1 MHYVRHSWEA
11 HTIPAY
17 EYVMNTTIWKVSGT
31 TPAGEAAG
39 RALRDAGIGVV
50 ETNDWNEAAA
60 ALRRGEAALVI
71 ADAESVK
78 DLAAG
83 PGEASALPREKAREL
98 AHQLRTPLSAMA
110 GWLHLIETGALDEA
124 GVKRAIAKLQAN
136 LDDQVKTIEKY
147 LGASQEE
154 RH

>member
-1 MHYVRHSWEA
+1 
-11 HTIPAY
+11 
-17 EYVMNTTIWKVSGT
+17 MNKTIWNVCGT
-31 TPAGEAAG
+31 NPAGEAAG

-50 ETNDWNEAAA
+50 EAKDWDAAAA
-60 ALRRGEAALVI
+60 ALRRGDADLVI

-78 DLAAG
+78 ALATSSA
-83 PGEASALPREKAREL
+83 PALPREKAREL

-147 LGASQEE
+147 LGATQEE

>member
-1 MHYVRHSWEA
+1 
-11 HTIPAY
+11 
-17 EYVMNTTIWKVSGT
+17 MNNTIWNVSGA

-39 RALRDAGIGVV
+39 RALREAGIGVV
-50 ETNDWNEAAA
+50 ESGDCTEAAA
-60 ALRRGEAALVI
+60 ALQRGEAALVI
-71 ADAESVK
+71 ADAASVRA
-78 DLAAG
+78 LSAG
-83 PGEASALPREKAREL
+83 GDPPSALPREKAREL

-136 LDDQVKTIEKY
+136 LDEQVKTIEKY
-147 LGASQEE
+147 LGAPQED

>member
-1 MHYVRHSWEA
+1 
-11 HTIPAY
+11 
-17 EYVMNTTIWKVSGT
+17 MNTTIWKVSGT

-50 ETNDWNEAAA
+50 ETTNWDEAAA
-60 ALRRGEAALVI
+60 ALRRGDAALVM
-71 ADAESVK
+71 ADADCVK
-78 DLAAG
+78 AMAAG
-83 PGEASALPREKAREL
+83 AQPAAALPREKAREL

-124 GVKRAIAKLQAN
+124 GVKRALAKLQAN

>member
-1 MHYVRHSWEA
+1 
-11 HTIPAY
+11 
-17 EYVMNTTIWKVSGT
+17 MNTTIWKVSGT

-39 RALRDAGIGVV
+39 RALREAGIGVV
-50 ETNDWNEAAA
+50 ETNDWNEVAA
-60 ALRRGEAALVI
+60 ALRRGEATLVI

-78 DLAAG
+78 DLAAAR
-83 PGEASALPREKAREL
+83 GEPALPREKAREL

-110 GWLHLIETGALDEA
+110 GWLHLMETGALDEA

-136 LDDQVKTIEKY
+136 LDDQVKTIVKY
-147 LGASQEE
+147 LGASQED

>member
-1 MHYVRHSWEA
+1 
-11 HTIPAY
+11 
-17 EYVMNTTIWKVSGT
+17 MNTTIWNVSGT

-50 ETNDWNEAAA
+50 EGKNWDEAAA
-60 ALRRGEAALVI
+60 ALRRGDAALVI
-71 ADAESVK
+71 ADAECVK
-78 DLAAG
+78 GLASG
-83 PGEASALPREKAREL
+83 SSPPTALPREKAREL

-147 LGASQEE
+147 LGAQPEE